1 MPHVARLPP
10 PPVFNDRRLV
20 CLIAFCKLQFIDQS
34 FGVCVFCLEI
44 CIFLVFVV
52 NSLRVRRY
60 WQSAKLIAN
69 MCPKCIKKYVIIHQN
84 TCKIHPKS
92 TKMVPRSAQ
101 KAALA
106 ASLFQVSKKAAAR
119 LRNGCHCGATWA
131 MLGVIL
137 GPAGRQGAPK
147 IELFG
152 TKSHQNLKK

>member
-1 MPHVARLPP
+1 MHSANCSLSIRV
-10 PPVFNDRRLV
+10 LV
-20 CLIAFCKLQFIDQS
+20 SAFVVSNSRSHIYAY
-34 FGVCVFCLEI
+34 I
-44 CIFLVFVV
+44 CIFLMFAV

-60 WQSAKLIAN
+60 WQSAKLTAN
-69 MCPKCIKKYVIIHQN
+69 MCPKFINKYAIIHQN

-106 ASLFQVSKKAAAR
+106 ARLFQVSKKAATR

-137 GPAGRQGAPK
+137 GPAGRQGAPQIK
-147 IELFG
+147 LFG
-152 TKSHQNLKK
+152 IKSNQNFKK